1 MGAMA
6 RMRNLAPWFIIG
18 VGGIFVLFMILSDSN
33 ISQLVSGGERYIGE
47 VNGSEITY
55 QQFSALYE
63 SYKKSRE
70 EQLGMEL
77 DEGQLERLRD
87 EVWDAL
93 IMQELIKQKMEEYN
107 ITVTDE
113 EIINIIMGPNPPEFL
128 KQNFIDSTG
137 QFNREMYNT
146 AIADPR
152 NRDILIQIEESIKQQ
167 KLQEKLQSF
176 LTATITVSESEIRRA
191 FIEQSLKMDA
201 QFISVQTNM
210 LPDSIIQVSDND
222 IQDYYDKHKEDY
234 QIEEQ
239 RALRYVLFQYGP
251 SKRDSLAIIKDLT
264 NVLNKLQS
272 DTSTFKTY
280 VEIYS
285 DNPYKKDTLSVT
297 QLHPASITA
306 LRNAKVGQIVGPVI
320 SFEGYALYKLDR
332 KLSSQ
337 DIFIK
342 ASHILISSTGD
353 DEKARKEAED
363 IYNQLKNGANF
374 ETLAKEKSADTYSG
388 AKGGDLG
395 WFGKGM
401 MIDEFWNACL
411 SARVGEIQKPIKTFY
426 GYHIIKVT
434 ERSNEKFVVER
445 ITNKV
450 KTSSRTYDSL
460 YNKASDFS
468 YLVKNETTFDDEA
481 KLSKYE
487 IIETQPFTKDAQSI
501 PGLGTSKAIL
511 KFAFE
516 NDLGDVSDVMRVPSG
531 FVVVQISQI
540 IEKGYQP
547 LEQLKASIQSIVMKE
562 KKIEKIKGIINDIYA
577 KIKQTGNLNDAKY
590 IFKDAKVDSASG
602 FTLAGVITGIGNEY
616 VVARYAANAELNKI
630 SEPIH
635 GFWGSYII
643 KVTKRSEIDEDLYK
657 AQRNLLRDQLLMTKK
672 QTYFSQWIESMK
684 KEAKIVDNR
693 HLFFK

>member
-1 MGAMA
+1 MA

-18 VGGIFVLFMILSDSN
+18 VGGIFVLFMVLSDSN
-33 ISQLVSGGERYIGE
+33 ISQLVSGGERFIGE
-47 VNGSEITY
+47 VNGTEITY

-63 SYKKSRE
+63 NYKKTRE
-70 EQLGMEL
+70 EQTGMEL

-93 IMQELIKQKMEEYN
+93 ITQELFRQKMEEYN
-107 ITVTDE
+107 IAVTDE
-113 EIINIIMGPNPPEFL
+113 EIVNIIMGPNPPEFL

-137 QFNREMYNT
+137 QFNREMYDM
-146 AIADPR
+146 AITDPR
-152 NRDILIQIEESIKQQ
+152 NRDILIQIEEQIREQ
-167 KLQEKLQSF
+167 KLRDKLTSY
-176 LTATITVSESEIRRA
+176 LTATITVSEAEIRRA
-191 FIEQSLKMDA
+191 FIEQTLQMDA
-201 QFISVQTNM
+201 QFIAVQTNM
-210 LPDSIIQVSDND
+210 FPDSVIQVSDND
-222 IQDYYDKHKEDY
+222 IQEYYNNNKEDY
-234 QIEEQ
+234 QLEEQ
-239 RALRYVLFQYGP
+239 RALRYVLFNYIP
-251 SKRDSLAIIKDLT
+251 SKKDSLAVIKDLT

-297 QLHPASITA
+297 QLHPASVTA
-306 LRNAKVGQIVGPVI
+306 LRNAQVGQIVGPVI
-320 SFEGYALYKLDR
+320 SFDGYNLYKLDR
-332 KLSSQ
+332 KLLSS
-337 DIFIK
+337 DPFIK
-342 ASHILISSTGD
+342 ASHILISSAGE
-353 DEKARKEAED
+353 DETAKKEADD
-363 IYNQLKNGANF
+363 IYEQIVSGADF

-388 AKGGDLG
+388 SKGGDLG

-411 SARVGEIQKPIKTFY
+411 SARVGEIQKPVKTFY

-468 YLVKNETTFDDEA
+468 YLVQNETTFDDEA
-481 KLSKYE
+481 KLSKFE
-487 IIETQPFTKDAQSI
+487 IIETPPFVKDAQSI

-511 KFAFE
+511 NFAFE

-531 FVVVQISQI
+531 FVVVQIAQI

-547 LEQLKASIQSIVMKE
+547 LEQLKASIQSIVMRE
-562 KKIEKIKGIINDIYA
+562 KKIEMIKGIINDIYA
-577 KIKQTGNLNDAKY
+577 KVKQTGNLIDAKI
-590 IFKDAKVDSASG
+590 IFKDAKIDSANG

-616 VVARYAANAELNKI
+616 AVAKYAAGAELNKL

-643 KVTKRSEIDEDLYK
+643 KVTKRSEIDEGLYK
-657 AQRNLLRDQLLMTKK
+657 AQRNLMRDQLLMTKK
-672 QTYFSQWIESMK
+672 QSYFSQWIESIK

-693 HLFFK
+693 YLFFR